1 MKNRLQT
8 YGIYQ
13 LLFLALTSLTLQAAP
28 PVPAKVP
35 SPILVPKTKPTPPPK
50 PTPPQK
56 PTDLAKPS
64 RLEERENPPVDK
76 KLLHEGIES
85 KASSDFKSKE
95 AARTNTESYEAT
107 KDRLKDDPIIQEL
120 LKREK
125 IDIQTDAFKGI
136 LTEHQAFDSSLGLS
150 KTSSHKTAGIFEK
163 NLAERLVGKD
173 ELKNLKEAEIKD
185 LQALTCASQCG
196 HPKFNLSCRRI
207 TRFLAA
213 AGTLTAAGSLGTLF
227 YNFMTAEAKAD
238 ASTITVN
245 GLNNETLTIT
255 ELDKAIPEEV
265 VTQVAE
271 SK

>member
-8 YGIYQ
+8 SGIYQ
-13 LLFLALTSLTLQAAP
+13 ILFLALTSLTLQAAP
-28 PVPAKVP
+28 PGVKV
-35 SPILVPKTKPTPPPK
+35 TPK
-50 PTPPQK
+50 P
-56 PTDLAKPS
+56 LAKPPIPVAKPKS
-64 RLEERENPPVDK
+64 LEEIRKPLKEISKPLDEGK
-76 KLLHEGIES
+76 KPGHEETGKALSES
-85 KASSDFKSKE
+85 KTKE
-95 AARTNTESYEAT
+95 ATRTNTESYEAT
-107 KDRLKDDPIIQEL
+107 KARLKDDPIIQEL

-125 IDIQTDAFKGI
+125 IDIETDAFKGI

-173 ELKNLKEAEIKD
+173 ALKNLKEAEIKD
-185 LQALTCASQCG
+185 LQALTCASNCG

>member
-13 LLFLALTSLTLQAAP
+13 ILFLALTSLTLQAGP
-28 PVPAKVP
+28 PITRPITKPLPKSKPLIPGQKPP
-35 SPILVPKTKPTPPPK
+35 SPQEIRKP
-50 PTPPQK
+50 
-56 PTDLAKPS
+56 
-64 RLEERENPPVDK
+64 LEERKKPVHEDTGKALSESNK
-76 KLLHEGIES
+76 KETT
-85 KASSDFKSKE
+85 
-95 AARTNTESYEAT
+95 RTNTESYEAT
-107 KDRLKDDPIIQEL
+107 KARLKDDPIIKEL

-125 IDIQTDAFKGI
+125 IDIETDAFKGI
-136 LTEHQAFDSSLGLS
+136 LTMHQAFDSRLS

-173 ELKNLKEAEIKD
+173 EIKNLKEAEIKD

-196 HPKFNLSCRRI
+196 HPNFYLSCRRI

-227 YNFMTAEAKAD
+227 YNFMTAEAKDD
-238 ASTITVN
+238 AKTITVN
-245 GLNNETLTIT
+245 GLNSEPLTIYKLGDDT
-255 ELDKAIPEEV
+255 PADEEL
-265 VTQVAE
+265 VTQVAA

>member
-13 LLFLALTSLTLQAAP
+13 ILFLALTSLTLQAAP
-28 PVPAKVP
+28 PKVTP
-35 SPILVPKTKPTPPPK
+35 KLLLKPKPPIEVTKPK
-50 PTPPQK
+50 P
-56 PTDLAKPS
+56 
-64 RLEERENPPVDK
+64 LEEIK
-76 KLLHEGIES
+76 KPLKPLEEGKKPGHEETGS
-85 KASSDFKSKE
+85 KAPSDSKMKPP
-95 AARTNTESYEAT
+95 RTNTESYEAT
-107 KDRLKDDPIIQEL
+107 KARLKDDPIIQEL

-125 IDIQTDAFKGI
+125 IDIETDAFKGI
-136 LTEHQAFDSSLGLS
+136 LTEHQAFDSSLGLYR
-150 KTSSHKTAGIFEK
+150 TSSHKTAGIFEK

-173 ELKNLKEAEIKD
+173 EVKNLKEPEIKD
-185 LQALTCASQCG
+185 LQALTCASKCG

-238 ASTITVN
+238 ATTITVN

>member
-13 LLFLALTSLTLQAAP
+13 ILFLALTSLTLQAGP
-28 PVPAKVP
+28 PVAR
-35 SPILVPKTKPTPPPK
+35 PIPK
-50 PTPPQK
+50 PLPKPPI
-56 PTDLAKPS
+56 PVAKPKS
-64 RLEERENPPVDK
+64 LEEIRKPLEEIRKPLEEGK
-76 KLLHEGIES
+76 KPGHDNS
-85 KASSDFKSKE
+85 SPASSKQIELGKP
-95 AARTNTESYEAT
+95 ARTTIDSYEAT
-107 KDRLKDDPIIQEL
+107 KVLLKNDPIIQEL

-125 IDIQTDAFKGI
+125 IDIETDAFKGI

-150 KTSSHKTAGIFEK
+150 KTSSHRTAGIFER

-227 YNFMTAEAKAD
+227 YNFMTAEAKPD
-238 ASTITVN
+238 ATTITVN
-245 GLNNETLTIT
+245 GLNNGTLTIT

>member
-13 LLFLALTSLTLQAAP
+13 ILFLALTSLTLQAAP
-28 PVPAKVP
+28 PGVKV
-35 SPILVPKTKPTPPPK
+35 TPK
-50 PTPPQK
+50 PL
-56 PTDLAKPS
+56 LAKPPIPVAKPKS
-64 RLEERENPPVDK
+64 LEEISKPLDEGK
-76 KLLHEGIES
+76 KPGHEETGKALSES
-85 KASSDFKSKE
+85 KTKE
-95 AARTNTESYEAT
+95 ATRTNTESYEAT
-107 KDRLKDDPIIQEL
+107 KARLKDDPIIQEL

-125 IDIQTDAFKGI
+125 IDIETDAFKGI

-185 LQALTCASQCG
+185 LQALTCASKCG

>member
-8 YGIYQ
+8 YGIYH

-28 PVPAKVP
+28 P
-35 SPILVPKTKPTPPPK
+35 IVPKPIPK
-50 PTPPQK
+50 PPVPV
-56 PTDLAKPS
+56 AKP
-64 RLEERENPPVDK
+64 RLIEVPKPLEEVKKTQLNSDK
-76 KLLHEGIES
+76 PLAAHDNS
-85 KASSDFKSKE
+85 SPASSKQIELGKP
-95 AARTNTESYEAT
+95 ARTTIDSYEAT
-107 KDRLKDDPIIQEL
+107 KALLKNDPIIQEL

-150 KTSSHKTAGIFEK
+150 KTSSHRTAGIFEK

-185 LQALTCASQCG
+185 LQALTCASKCG

>member
-13 LLFLALTSLTLQAAP
+13 ILFLALTSLTLQAAP
-28 PVPAKVP
+28 PFGTVTPKP
-35 SPILVPKTKPTPPPK
+35 SLKPPRLVPKQPLQTEISKPLKEISK
-50 PTPPQK
+50 P
-56 PTDLAKPS
+56 
-64 RLEERENPPVDK
+64 LEEGK
-76 KLLHEGIES
+76 KPGHEETES
-85 KASSDFKSKE
+85 KALSDSKKKE
-95 AARTNTESYEAT
+95 ATRTNTESYEAT
-107 KDRLKDDPIIQEL
+107 KARLKDDPIIQEL

-227 YNFMTAEAKAD
+227 YNFMTAEANAD

>member
-13 LLFLALTSLTLQAAP
+13 ILFLALTSLTLQAAP
-28 PVPAKVP
+28 PGVRV
-35 SPILVPKTKPTPPPK
+35 TPK
-50 PTPPQK
+50 P
-56 PTDLAKPS
+56 LAKPPIPVAKPQS
-64 RLEERENPPVDK
+64 PKEIKKPLEEIRKPLEEMK
-76 KLLHEGIES
+76 KPLDEGKKPGHEATGKALSES
-85 KASSDFKSKE
+85 KPKE
-95 AARTNTESYEAT
+95 ATRTNTESYEAT
-107 KDRLKDDPIIQEL
+107 KARLEGDTIIKEL

-125 IDIQTDAFKGI
+125 IDIETDAFKGI
-136 LTEHQAFDSSLGLS
+136 LTEHQAFDISLGLS
-150 KTSSHKTAGIFEK
+150 KTSSHRTAGIFER